1 MWDLWWDVDG
11 GYRCMGH
18 PTAPNT
24 TPLQRSG
31 GVEQVH
37 PLLLLPST
45 LLCPLLILV
54 FFLRLQLKAQGGVDG
69 HHTPEGEGNKQGL
82 TQQGVNRDTKWRP
95 SSK

>member
-1 MWDLWWDVDG
+1 
-11 GYRCMGH
+11 MGH

-31 GVEQVH
+31 GVKQVH
-37 PLLLLPST
+37 PLLLLLFLPST
-45 LLCPLLILV
+45 LLCPLLMV
-54 FFLRLQLKAQGGVDG
+54 FLRLQLKAQGGVDS

-82 TQQGVNRDTKWRP
+82 TQQGVNSGRKCSP